1 MQDLWRLSATDIA
14 ALIRSKKV
22 SAKEAAHGRAGAAR
36 CGQPHDQRRGRSS
49 AGGGAGA
56 GRGRSMRR
64 SRAARRSVRW
74 RACRSPSRSISISR
88 GSPPPTASR
97 LQRDVI
103 AQSNSPVID
112 NLRKAGAVILGRTNC
127 PAFSYRWFTT
137 NLIHGDTKNP
147 RDPGITPGGSSGGAG
162 AAVAAGIGH
171 IAHGTDIAGSIRYP
185 AYACGVHGLR
195 PTVGRIAAFNAALPE
210 RTIGPQISAV
220 SGPLA
225 RTIGDLRIALAAMSG
240 KDVRDPWWVPAPLEG
255 PAMPKRAALCLQPDG
270 LETSAEV
277 KAAVADAGK
286 RLERAGWMVEEVA
299 TPPLR
304 EAADLQTK
312 LWLGDGYEAQ
322 LAAAEREGDPG
333 ALACLRGN
341 RAKVFPFDAAAFS
354 KALTRRATLTR
365 EWLQFFE
372 TYSVLLIPVSGEL
385 PFPDGLDM
393 RDEAS
398 FARVW
403 RAQLTQIA
411 IPFMGLPAL
420 TVSTGL
426 VGRVPVGVQ
435 VVSGRLPRGSLLARG
450 RGDRGGRNAGR
461 ADRSRPVVFEAK
473 EHDGWHQRFHG
484 KVACRRGRIPEA
496 VRGSGAPDRQH
507 RERLR
512 VHAAIQRPRGAAPGT
527 LPARLFG
534 ARISLQ
540 PVRRPGTRRRQGDR
554 TVLRQ
559 QLCRHLSDV
568 RQDRRQRRQCASA
581 VSIFEERKIRAAR
594 LVDQME
600 FHQIP
605 GRSFGQ
611 GGGAACADRHAGR
624 SDKKEIEALL

>member
-1 MQDLWRLSATDIA
+1 MALAGVRRYKTGVHWEFAMQDLWRLSAKDIA

-22 SAKEAAHGRAGAAR
+22 SAKEAASAALARLDAVNPAINAVVDHRPEDVLAQAGAIDAAIAR
-36 CGQPHDQRRGRSS
+36 NQDAGPLAGVPVTVKVNIDQQGF
-49 AGGGAGA
+49 ATTNGLK
-56 GRGRSMRR
+56 
-64 SRAARRSVRW
+64 
-74 RACRSPSRSISISR
+74 
-88 GSPPPTASR
+88 

-103 AQSNSPVID
+103 AATNSPVID

-195 PTVGRIAAFNAALPE
+195 PTVGRIAAFNASLPE

-225 RTIGDLRIALAAMSG
+225 RTIGDLRIALAAMSA

-270 LETSAEV
+270 LETVAEV

-286 RLERAGWMVEEVA
+286 RLERAGWTVEEIA
-299 TPPLR
+299 TTPPLR

-312 LWLGDGYEAQ
+312 LWLGDSYEAQ

-341 RAKVFPFDAAAFS
+341 RSKVFPFDAAAFS

-372 TYSVLLIPVSGEL
+372 NYSVLLMPVSAEL
-385 PFPDGLDM
+385 PFPDGLDT
-393 RDEAS
+393 RDDAS

-403 RAQLTQIA
+403 RAQLAQIA

-426 VGRVPVGVQ
+426 VGRIPVGVQ
-435 VVSGRLPRGSLLARG
+435 VVSTRYREDLCLLAG
-450 RGDRGGRNAGR
+450 
-461 ADRSRPVVFEAK
+461 EA
-473 EHDGWHQRFHG
+473 
-484 KVACRRGRIPEA
+484 
-496 VRGSGAPDRQH
+496 
-507 RERLR
+507 
-512 VHAAIQRPRGAAPGT
+512 
-527 LPARLFG
+527 
-534 ARISLQ
+534 
-540 PVRRPGTRRRQGDR
+540 
-554 TVLRQ
+554 
-559 QLCRHLSDV
+559 
-568 RQDRRQRRQCASA
+568 
-581 VSIFEERKIRAAR
+581 
-594 LVDQME
+594 
-600 FHQIP
+600 
-605 GRSFGQ
+605 
-611 GGGAACADRHAGR
+611 
-624 SDKKEIEALL
+624 IEAGGTPPAPVDPVS